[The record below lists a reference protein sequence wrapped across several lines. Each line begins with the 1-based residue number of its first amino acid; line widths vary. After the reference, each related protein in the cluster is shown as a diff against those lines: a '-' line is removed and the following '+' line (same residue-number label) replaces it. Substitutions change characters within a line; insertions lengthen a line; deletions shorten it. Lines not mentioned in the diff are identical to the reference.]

1 MVAKPMANSDHIRLV
16 LRLAPCFDAYCRT
29 FGGVAGPEGSVLLP
43 DPDDPFVYL
52 PDMAY
57 WAPGRRS
64 GHYPVTPPTLA
75 IEVRSPSQTMAELR
89 RKCLDYRQYG
99 VDAVWLVDPD
109 SRTVEVFEDSQE
121 GLRVEHELIS
131 VYLLGFSLLL
141 EELLSAL
148 DSPASPTRA

>member
-1 MVAKPMANSDHIRLV
+1 
-16 LRLAPCFDAYCRT
+16 
-29 FGGVAGPEGSVLLP
+29 
-43 DPDDPFVYL
+43 
-52 PDMAY
+52 
-57 WAPGRRS
+57 
-64 GHYPVTPPTLA
+64 
-75 IEVRSPSQTMAELR
+75 MAELR